1 MKYQLLKQ
9 FEKSNFREDSSLFTG
24 SSELEKD
31 DEDPLSIGNS
41 SIAILGVI
49 LASLTIMLPSVS
61 VLLGRPLSQKNEVT
75 LIYPTQKDGS

>member
-9 FEKSNFREDSSLFTG
+9 FEKSNFREDSSHFTG

>member
-9 FEKSNFREDSSLFTG
+9 FEKSNFREDSSLFTV

-75 LIYPTQKDGS
+75 LIYSIQKDGS